1 MPDFEPKGA
10 YVAFPCP
17 NKCEGNAVIKTYGD
31 KKNLW
36 YCPKCRKGG
45 NLLKLA
51 MEMKGL
57 EWEQSKEL
65 LSKAIVQTA
74 KPIKEEM
81 TLNYELEYPKYLEDQ
96 GVL

>member
-1 MPDFEPKGA
+1 MIMGIPYEPKGA
-10 YVAFPCP
+10 YVSFPCP
-17 NKCEGNAVIKTYGD
+17 NKCENNAVIKTYGD

-51 MEMKGL
+51 MDSKNL
-57 EWEQSKEL
+57 EWEKSKEL

-74 KPIKEEM
+74 KPIAEEM
-81 TLNYELEYPKYLEDQ
+81 NLTYDQ
-96 GVL
+96 TCSSRPT